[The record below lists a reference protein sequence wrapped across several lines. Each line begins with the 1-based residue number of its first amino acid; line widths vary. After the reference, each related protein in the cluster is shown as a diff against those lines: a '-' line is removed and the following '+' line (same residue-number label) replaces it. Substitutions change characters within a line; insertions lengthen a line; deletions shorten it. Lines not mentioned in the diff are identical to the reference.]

1 MPDEVTALDDFE
13 FAPDL
18 LDKII
23 RLLCNIA
30 DRSSIVSACLNK
42 LGLTGGDVDAAIDQ
56 AQRKLTRAADF
67 HRDHEFG
74 RAVTRIN
81 ELYQR
86 AVTVQDTKTALAAQR
101 ELNKLLDLYPGF
113 RLTDDDDT
121 ADRPAGDTDAPAAD
135 PRSDLRRADPDAV
148 AIMDAI
154 DMYLEPL
161 ALPDPDAPAIH
172 YADLIRL
179 AGDEIESLRARL
191 SRKRKPK
198 PKAKAKAAKKAKRTE
213 KPTK

>member
-1 MPDEVTALDDFE
+1 M
-13 FAPDL
+13 APPEL
-18 LDKII
+18 
-23 RLLCNIA
+23 
-30 DRSSIVSACLNK
+30 
-42 LGLTGGDVDAAIDQ
+42 
-56 AQRKLTRAADF
+56 
-67 HRDHEFG
+67 

-86 AVTVQDTKTALAAQR
+86 AVAVQDTKTALAAQR

-113 RLTDDDDT
+113 RLTDDDADT
-121 ADRPAGDTDAPAAD
+121 ADRPAGDPNGPAAD
-135 PRSDLRRADPDAV
+135 PRSGLRLADPDAV

-161 ALPDPDAPAIH
+161 ALPDDDAPAIH

-198 PKAKAKAAKKAKRTE
+198 PKPKPKAKAAKKAKRTE
-213 KPTK
+213 SPTK